1 VIYGPR
7 RGFTADE
14 EFALLVKQAPISRWT
29 AQMSP
34 LAIEKWLGRF
44 FKNITAWVLYAVPP
58 YRRFEGTLTS
68 KEARPD
74 GTYFILVADEIIQ
87 VDWLT
92 YDMLMVG
99 EAIRVRA
106 TRDNEAINIDRLM
119 P

>member
-1 VIYGPR
+1 MIYGLR
-7 RGFTADE
+7 RGFTFDE
-14 EFALLVKQAPISRWT
+14 EFALLVKQAPISIWT

-34 LAIEKWLGRF
+34 LAIGKWLGRF
-44 FKNITAWVLYAVPP
+44 IRHITAWVLYAVPP
-58 YRRFEGTLTS
+58 YRRFEGNLTS

-92 YDMLMVG
+92 YEMLMVG
-99 EAIRVRA
+99 EALRVRA

>member
-1 VIYGPR
+1 M
-7 RGFTADE
+7 
-14 EFALLVKQAPISRWT
+14 LVKQAPISRWT

-34 LAIEKWLGRF
+34 LGIGKWLGRMVRS
-44 FKNITAWVLYAVPP
+44 ISAWVLYAVPP
-58 YRRFEGTLTS
+58 YRRIEGNLIS

-74 GTYFILVADEIIQ
+74 GTYFILVADEIIE

-92 YDMLMVG
+92 YEMLMVG
-99 EAIRVRA
+99 EALRIRA

>member
-1 VIYGPR
+1 
-7 RGFTADE
+7 
-14 EFALLVKQAPISRWT
+14 LLVKQAPISRWT

-34 LAIEKWLGRF
+34 LAIGKWLGRMVR
-44 FKNITAWVLYAVPP
+44 NISAWVLYAVPP
-58 YRRFEGTLTS
+58 YRRIEGNLIS

-74 GTYFILVADEIIQ
+74 GTYFILVTDEIIE

-92 YDMLMVG
+92 YEMLMVG
-99 EAIRVRA
+99 EALRIRA

>member
-1 VIYGPR
+1 MG
-7 RGFTADE
+7 
-14 EFALLVKQAPISRWT
+14 
-29 AQMSP
+29 P
-34 LAIEKWLGRF
+34 LAIGKWLGRLARS
-44 FKNITAWVLYAVPP
+44 ISALVLNAVPP
-58 YRRFEGTLTS
+58 YRRIEGNLIS

-92 YDMLMVG
+92 FDTLMVG
-99 EAIRVRA
+99 EALRVRA

>member
-1 VIYGPR
+1 
-7 RGFTADE
+7 
-14 EFALLVKQAPISRWT
+14 LLVKQAPISRWT

-34 LAIEKWLGRF
+34 SAIGKWLGRTAH
-44 FKNITAWVLYAVPP
+44 KIMAWVLHAVPP
-58 YRRFEGTLTS
+58 YKRIEGNLVS

-74 GTYFILVADEIIQ
+74 GTYFILVAEEIIE

-92 YDMLMVG
+92 YETLMVG
-99 EAIRVRA
+99 EALRVRA

>member
-1 VIYGPR
+1 M
-7 RGFTADE
+7 F
-14 EFALLVKQAPISRWT
+14 VKQAPITRWT
-29 AQMSP
+29 VQMSP
-34 LAIEKWLGRF
+34 LAIGKWLGRF
-44 FKNITAWVLYAVPP
+44 LRNITEWVLHAVPP
-58 YRRFEGTLTS
+58 YRRLEGNLTS

-92 YDMLMVG
+92 FDTLMVG
-99 EAIRVRA
+99 EALRVRA

>member
-1 VIYGPR
+1 MIYGPR
-7 RGFTADE
+7 RGFTLDE
-14 EFALLVKQAPISRWT
+14 EFALLVKQAPISRCT

-34 LAIEKWLGRF
+34 LAIGKWLGRF
-44 FKNITAWVLYAVPP
+44 IRYITAWVLYAVPP
-58 YRRFEGTLTS
+58 YRRFEGSLTS

-74 GTYFILVADEIIQ
+74 GTYFILVAGEIIQ

-99 EAIRVRA
+99 EALRVRA

>member
-1 VIYGPR
+1 M
-7 RGFTADE
+7 
-14 EFALLVKQAPISRWT
+14 LVKHAPISRWT

-34 LAIEKWLGRF
+34 LGIGKWLGRMVRS
-44 FKNITAWVLYAVPP
+44 IWAWVLHAVPP
-58 YRRFEGTLTS
+58 YKRIEGNLIS

-74 GTYFILVADEIIQ
+74 GTYFILVADEIIE

-92 YDMLMVG
+92 YEMLMVG
-99 EAIRVRA
+99 EALRIRA

>member
-1 VIYGPR
+1 M
-7 RGFTADE
+7 
-14 EFALLVKQAPISRWT
+14 LVKQAPISRWT

-34 LAIEKWLGRF
+34 WAIGKWLGRLVRQ
-44 FKNITAWVLYAVPP
+44 ITAWVLYAVPP
-58 YRRFEGTLTS
+58 YRRIEGNLIS

-74 GTYFILVADEIIQ
+74 GSYYILVADEIVQ

-92 YDMLMVG
+92 YEMLMVG
-99 EAIRVRA
+99 EALRIRA